1 MNLTDTEYPSTERLY
16 DLTNTYE
23 ISNDDVRA
31 ILQKLLEKLGLI
43 PTKTTYLRKDVEMV
57 SYDLE
62 PRN

>member
-1 MNLTDTEYPSTERLY
+1 MSLTNTERLY
-16 DLTNTYE
+16 DLTNVYE
-23 ISNDDVRA
+23 VSDDDIRA
-31 ILQKLLEKLGLI
+31 ILQKLLEKLDLM